1 MAAPL
6 RLAVVPG
13 DGIGVETTREA
24 VRVLRALEDEGALAL
39 SLTEFPWSAD
49 HFLMTGESMPAGGFD
64 MLAKDF
70 DAILVGAFG
79 DPRIPDMRHAKD
91 ILLGMRFRMDLYV
104 NFRPVKCLDDRL
116 SPLKKWNA
124 ADVDFV
130 VFRENTEGSYVG
142 MGGVFK
148 KGTPDELAIEEDV
161 STRKGV
167 ERICT
172 YAFEFAKGFEK
183 PARLGRKP
191 RVLMADKHNVH
202 RFGGDLWHRV
212 FLEVADRY
220 PECDASHMFVDALT
234 MQMVKNPGSLDVVVT
249 NNMFGDIVTDLG
261 AMLQGGLGVAA
272 SGNIHPG
279 RTSMFE
285 PIHGS
290 APYMA
295 GRNVANPIG
304 SVLTVEMLLRT
315 LGHRELAARVEKAV
329 VETIRRGDTTAD
341 LGGKLSTSQAG
352 DAILGALRAQ

>member
-1 MAAPL
+1 MTNPL
-6 RLAVVPG
+6 RIAVVPG

-24 VRVLRALEDEGALAL
+24 VRVLDRLEKDGAL
-39 SLTEFPWSAD
+39 SLALTHFPWSAD
-49 HFLMTGESMPAGGFD
+49 HYLATGESLPEGGFD
-64 MLAKDF
+64 MLARDF

-79 DPRIPDMRHAKD
+79 DPRIPDMRHAKE

-104 NFRPVKCLDDRL
+104 NYRPVKCLADDL
-116 SPLKKWNA
+116 SPLKRWKA
-124 ADVDFV
+124 SDIDFV

-161 STRKGV
+161 TTRKGV
-167 ERICT
+167 ERICRH
-172 YAFEFAKGFEK
+172 AFEFARTLEK
-183 PARLGRKP
+183 PRAQSRKP

-212 FLEVADRY
+212 FNELAAGY
-220 PECDASHMFVDALT
+220 PDVDASHMFVDALT
-234 MQMVKNPGSLDVVVT
+234 MQMVKNPAALDVVVT
-249 NNMFGDIVTDLG
+249 SNMFGDIVTDLG

-272 SGNIHPG
+272 SGNLHPG

-295 GRNVANPIG
+295 GKGVANPLG
-304 SVLTVEMLLRT
+304 SVLTVQMMLET
-315 LGHRELAARVEKAV
+315 LGLREPAARVERAV
-329 VETIRRGDTTAD
+329 VAAIQARETTKD
-341 LGGKLSTSQAG
+341 LGGSLSTSQAG
-352 DAILGALRAQ
+352 DAVLARL